1 MTILSTQ
8 KMLMLCGLN
17 FMNNFHKVMLK
28 NVSFEN
34 PLLTIFKNK
43 IHLLCIITDWR
54 LWEELVFSFSD
65 SSLLFLWCALI
76 FYGIAAKQKL
86 MQLLMGPNDSYS
98 TIRSQILLMDPLLIM
113 SKAIAVFSKRN
124 NHEFSVFNLPLF
136 LKVLWL
142 L

>member
-86 MQLLMGPNDSYS
+86 MQLL
-98 TIRSQILLMDPLLIM
+98 